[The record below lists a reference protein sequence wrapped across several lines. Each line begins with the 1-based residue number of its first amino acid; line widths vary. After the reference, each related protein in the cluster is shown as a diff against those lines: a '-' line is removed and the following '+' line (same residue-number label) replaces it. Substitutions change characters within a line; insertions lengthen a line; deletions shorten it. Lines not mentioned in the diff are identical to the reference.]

1 MIPATLLKK
10 GGPSGTAY
18 SLLAVVEIGNSTLPT
33 LLACWS
39 CEMLLKMVL
48 GPVGANFDKHAIV
61 LFTKAAAVEAYRL
74 GVNHRRDNGTPHH
87 YLEECGESSRGNDK
101 ILNWLASETPGGAR
115 GKWPPMKRE
124 QKVAHCLIILAY
136 LGFSYY

>member
-48 GPVGANFDKHAIV
+48 GPVGA
-61 LFTKAAAVEAYRL
+61 
-74 GVNHRRDNGTPHH
+74 RRG
-87 YLEECGESSRGNDK
+87 LLRRSSPRRGQTMRC
-101 ILNWLASETPGGAR
+101 AS
-115 GKWPPMKRE
+115 
-124 QKVAHCLIILAY
+124 
-136 LGFSYY
+136 